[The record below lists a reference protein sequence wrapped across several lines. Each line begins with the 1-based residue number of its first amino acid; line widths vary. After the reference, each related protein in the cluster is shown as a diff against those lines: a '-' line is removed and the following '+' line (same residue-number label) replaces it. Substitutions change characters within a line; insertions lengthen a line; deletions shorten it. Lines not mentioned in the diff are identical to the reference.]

1 MHDQMKENESRTV
14 EYQELVLVRLGE
26 IALKGLNRNKF
37 INRLMQNMRYRLR
50 GLNDLKIYQDQTR
63 VYIENKKEAEQPFPT
78 EEVLLRIKDVFG
90 YVSASPVRRFANDR
104 DLLFEQVKDYA
115 AKLFADGKKHTFKF
129 ETKRVDK
136 KFPLRSY
143 EVSSELGG
151 LILDQY
157 PEQAKVDVHQ
167 PELIIYVEIREDIFL
182 YHEIQEA
189 FKGLPVGTSGKGM
202 LLLSGGID
210 SPVAGFQ
217 MASRGLQLEGI
228 YFHTFPYTS
237 DQAKQKV
244 IDLAKRISDFSGK
257 FALHIV
263 DFTDIQLTLNDQ
275 VQPEML
281 TVIMRRM
288 MMRIADRLAAQH
300 KINCL
305 ITGESLGQVASQT
318 VEALMCTNA
327 VTTRP
332 VFRPLIG
339 IDKNA
344 TITIARQIGTYETSI
359 LPYEDCCTIF
369 VAKHPKINPSLQD
382 CLRAEQD
389 LHIEEL
395 VQQGLAGIETIVL

>member
-1 MHDQMKENESRTV
+1 M

-50 GLNDLKIYQDQTR
+50 DLDKIKIYQEHTR
-63 VYIENKKEAEQPFPT
+63 VYIENKKDANQPFPT
-78 EEVLLRIKDVFG
+78 EEVLKRIKDVFG
-90 YVSASPVRRFANDR
+90 YVSASPVRRIENNQENLFA
-104 DLLFEQVKDYA
+104 QVKEYVTE
-115 AKLFADGKKHTFKF
+115 LFADGKEHTFKF
-129 ETKRVDK
+129 ETKRIDK
-136 KFPLRSY
+136 KFPMRSY
-143 EVSSELGG
+143 ETSRELGG
-151 LILDQY
+151 LVLENY
-157 PEQAKVDVHQ
+157 PKQAIVDVHN
-167 PELIIYVEIREDIFL
+167 PEFIIHVEIRDEIYI
-182 YHEIQEA
+182 YHHIQEA
-189 FKGLPVGTSGKGM
+189 HKGLPVGTSGKGM

-217 MASRGLQLEGI
+217 MAARGLQLEGI

-263 DFTDIQLTLNDQ
+263 DFTDIQLTLNDK

-288 MMRIADRLAAQH
+288 MMRIADRLAEQN

-318 VEALMCTNA
+318 VDALLCTNS
-327 VTTRP
+327 VPTRP

-339 IDKNA
+339 LDKNT
-344 TITIARQIGTYETSI
+344 TIDIARKIDTYETSI

-369 VAKHPKINPSLQD
+369 VAKHPKINPNLQD
-382 CLRAEQD
+382 CERQERNLD
-389 LHIEEL
+389 IEAL
-395 VQQGLAGIETIVL
+395 VQQGLEKIETIIL